1 MATNFNVGL
10 NVQQINYFEKKI
22 VKRMRVESLADQ
34 LASEGGDAAIHRVTD
49 LKNTTWGYKAIMTM
63 VPDDTSFGVVGDN
76 RLQDHEAG
84 ITAYDLEITF
94 DQFRKAFKNEGVMA
108 DRSVWFK
115 FAQQASDQL
124 AFWAKDTKDR
134 LMMNTLAGVGYEYE
148 VDGSLRSNTCEWKN
162 NRFAGDVTAP
172 SANRHLRW
180 DVNGGTKQL
189 IGDAST
195 DDVADTDL
203 PSWNMFL
210 DMRAE
215 LPLMRVKPIRGKWGN
230 GQDLYIAIVH
240 PRTLNVLKKDSD
252 FIANLRYSMPRGKDN
267 PVFRGAE
274 TYMIDGILLISH
286 RYAYNT
292 LGAASGSK
300 WGSGGLVNGART
312 LFLGAQA
319 LGMVEIGGPKWV
331 TRTDD
336 FENQI
341 AISMAYKF
349 GFRKTVWPDQWAAN
363 AEEDFG
369 VVCVDHAIPTGATS
383 YTV

>member
-1 MATNFNVGL
+1 MPEFNIGL
-10 NVQQINYFEKKI
+10 NVKQIEYFEKKI
-22 VKRMRVESLADQ
+22 WKRMRVESLADQ

-49 LKNTTWGYKAIMTM
+49 LKNTTWGYKAIMTL

-84 ITAYDLEITF
+84 ITAHDLEITF
-94 DQFRKAFKNEGVMA
+94 DQFRKAFKNEGAMA

-134 LMMNTLAGVGYEYE
+134 LMMNTLAGVSYDYE
-148 VDGSLRSNTCEWKN
+148 VDGSTRSNTCEWKS
-162 NRFAGDVTAP
+162 NRFAADVSAP
-172 SANRHLRW
+172 SARRHFRW
-180 DVNGGTKQL
+180 DVSTTNTLVGSP
-189 IGDAST
+189 AST
-195 DDVADTDL
+195 DIVAEDL
-203 PSWNMFL
+203 PTWNMFL
-210 DMRAE
+210 DMRSE

-240 PRTLNVLKKDSD
+240 PRTLNVLKKDSN

-274 TYMIDGILLISH
+274 SYFIDGILIISH
-286 RYAYNT
+286 RYAYST

-300 WGSGGLVNGART
+300 WGASRTVDGART
-312 LFLGAQA
+312 IFLGAQA
-319 LGMVEIGGPKWV
+319 LGMVEIGSPKWV
-331 TRTDD
+331 TRMDD
-336 FENQI
+336 YDNNMG
-341 AISMAYKF
+341 ISMAIKF
-349 GFRKTVWPDQWAAN
+349 GFRKTVWPDSYAGN

-369 VVCVDHAIPTGATS
+369 VVAVDHAVPTGATS